1 MSKVYS
7 YMRVSTKEQQL
18 DRQEA
23 EILEFAK
30 SSDMVIE
37 RSFEDKAS
45 GKSFDRPAYE
55 EMKSILV
62 SGDVVIVKEMDRLGR
77 NKEQIKDELDYFK
90 KNGIRVIILDI
101 PTTKMDFSKM
111 DEGIAK
117 AMMEM
122 VNNVLIEVLSTIAE
136 EERKKIKKR
145 QAEGISAM
153 KVDENGK
160 KVSAKSGNAY
170 GRPKANQSKVD
181 YAFDLYTRKEK
192 TILEICEIVG
202 ISKST
207 LMRKVREEREKG
219 LLAEEMF
226 RNKI

>member
-170 GRPKANQSKVD
+170 GRPKANKSKVD